1 MEISKKNAAFSKY
14 MNFKVL
20 LLQLVPSF
28 LIVFNSI
35 CQGIEVGSK
44 CLSFLVYNSVLTFEV
59 QQYEFSPSFF
69 GRSYGLTILFGDL
82 LTFSRATKICKVYT
96 FLEGHKILRNVHL
109 TFDCM
114 YCSQM

>member
-1 MEISKKNAAFSKY
+1 MPAIKVNYFGNAAPQITTPLCSGQNVAFTICS
-14 MNFKVL
+14 V
-20 LLQLVPSF
+20 F

-69 GRSYGLTILFGDL
+69 VELKKDSCMG
-82 LTFSRATKICKVYT
+82 
-96 FLEGHKILRNVHL
+96 GHCRRCI
-109 TFDCM
+109 
-114 YCSQM
+114 

>member
-1 MEISKKNAAFSKY
+1 MKFFCVVTVKSTVEISKKNAAFSEY

-69 GRSYGLTILFGDL
+69 VELKKDSCMG
-82 LTFSRATKICKVYT
+82 
-96 FLEGHKILRNVHL
+96 GHCRRCI
-109 TFDCM
+109 
-114 YCSQM
+114 